1 MNIDDKELL
10 PGESILLTKKAN
22 AVIRINRSFRRGQEI
37 APSRTESVNA
47 RRPVMVNQN
56 RDLLESNRH
65 LEQEP
70 SLLSYPIYVMTSSP
84 MYVHHRQA
92 FRKIEPG
99 GEFRLDD
106 ELARLIYHSIIRISS
121 FRGKR
126 GVRGRYALGHA
137 PLPRV
142 RLHTTCPVP
151 RRCAHPRRCVA
162 HAGA

>member
-70 SLLSYPIYVMTSSP
+70 SLLSYLCNDVLPNVCPPSP
-84 MYVHHRQA
+84 GLPKNR
-92 FRKIEPG
+92 
-99 GEFRLDD
+99 
-106 ELARLIYHSIIRISS
+106 ARWRI
-121 FRGKR
+121 
-126 GVRGRYALGHA
+126 
-137 PLPRV
+137 
-142 RLHTTCPVP
+142 
-151 RRCAHPRRCVA
+151 
-162 HAGA
+162 